1 MWGGHLIKLSAR
13 GAPNGF
19 EIDAAPLPSS
29 ARLEADNAEHSSRGL
44 RSAEG
49 EALDRAVVRRAYY
62 LRWTTTQIA
71 DDLCIEECTVKSRLH
86 FALRALR
93 LILQRRL
100 TRCTLGASRRQ
111 RLRNGVV
118 PVLQALLVGAF
129 DGDREG
135 AGRRSPGASDIR
147 EQ

>member
-1 MWGGHLIKLSAR
+1 MKHAKIGYGALERVGPAQVNAVLVRLLIADALAHLSAE
-13 GAPNGF
+13 P
-19 EIDAAPLPSS
+19 
-29 ARLEADNAEHSSRGL
+29 
-44 RSAEG
+44 
-49 EALDRAVVRRAYY
+49 RAVVRRAYY

-118 PVLQALLVGAF
+118 PVLQAVLVGAS

>member
-1 MWGGHLIKLSAR
+1 MKRGKIGYGAPERVGPDQVNAALVRLLIADALAHLSA
-13 GAPNGF
+13 
-19 EIDAAPLPSS
+19 
-29 ARLEADNAEHSSRGL
+29 EH
-44 RSAEG
+44 
-49 EALDRAVVRRAYY
+49 RAVVRRAYY

-111 RLRNGVV
+111 RLRNGVG
-118 PVLQALLVGAF
+118 PVLQALLVGAS